1 MDDLW
6 FWTIQLIGIIAWL
19 LIVFSYYRK
28 NTNKILVFQ
37 ILSTVLW
44 CLHYFLLGAY
54 SGLFICM
61 FEVLRDSLYY
71 KTDADDYIFFN
82 DEYKN
87 KAIVEEIK
95 KVHATGQPILVG
107 TISIEKSES
116 ISHSLYKAGIKHN
129 VLNAKNHEREAA
141 IIAEAGSKG
150 AVTIAT
156 NMAGRGTDILLGGN
170 AEYLA
175 KEKLDEIEKEIK
187 EKIEESIYNNDIYVT
202 ITIVFEVLHSILD
215 D

>member
-71 KTDADDYIFFN
+71 KTDADDYIFLGSVPIYIIYGIATFSGIIELLPIFSSTI
-82 DEYKN
+82 DGFTLTKH
-87 KAIVEEIK
+87 K
-95 KVHATGQPILVG
+95 KVVVIGAIISYTIWVIYDFAVKSYAGALTDGIVCISN
-107 TISIEKSES
+107 ISILLFDKD
-116 ISHSLYKAGIKHN
+116 LF
-129 VLNAKNHEREAA
+129 
-141 IIAEAGSKG
+141 KG
-150 AVTIAT
+150 KRI
-156 NMAGRGTDILLGGN
+156 R
-170 AEYLA
+170 
-175 KEKLDEIEKEIK
+175 KL
-187 EKIEESIYNNDIYVT
+187 
-202 ITIVFEVLHSILD
+202 
-215 D
+215 